1 MERLPLA
8 GIWAPAMDTALEELV
23 NVPDAPVQVVV
34 GAGEVCTVR
43 LAGTVSVKLDW
54 VKSKPLALL
63 NVMVSVEATFS
74 PTLAGENASVTVGGA
89 SVTVSGVG
97 HALAAVPAEEGACT
111 VAAPL
116 AVNET
121 LAVLSMWPA
130 ESVTVSIRVPAL
142 PGNPT
147 VTCAELALD

>member
-1 MERLPLA
+1 MEQLPLA
-8 GIWAPAMDTALEELV
+8 GILAPAMDTALEELV
-23 NVPDAPVQVVV
+23 KVPDAPLQVVV
-34 GAGEVCTVR
+34 GAGEVCTLR
-43 LAGTVSVKLDW
+43 LAGTVSAKLDW
-54 VKSKPLALL
+54 VKSKPLVLP

-97 HALAAVPAEEGACT
+97 HALATVPAEDGAFT

-121 LAVLSMWPA
+121 LAVLSEWPD
-130 ESVTVSIRVPAL
+130 ESVTVSIRVPAV
-142 PGNPT
+142 PVDAT
-147 VTCAELALD
+147 VTCAEFAPD

>member
-43 LAGTVSVKLDW
+43 LAGTVSMKLDW

-63 NVMVSVEATFS
+63 KVMVSVEATFS
-74 PTLAGENASVTVGGA
+74 PTLAGENASVTVGGVG
-89 SVTVSGVG
+89 VTVSGVG
-97 HALAAVPAEEGACT
+97 HAVAAVPGDDSAFT
-111 VAAPL
+111 VATPA

-121 LAVLSMWPA
+121 LAVLSLWAA
-130 ESVTVSIRVPAL
+130 ESVNVSITVP
-142 PGNPT
+142 
-147 VTCAELALD
+147 